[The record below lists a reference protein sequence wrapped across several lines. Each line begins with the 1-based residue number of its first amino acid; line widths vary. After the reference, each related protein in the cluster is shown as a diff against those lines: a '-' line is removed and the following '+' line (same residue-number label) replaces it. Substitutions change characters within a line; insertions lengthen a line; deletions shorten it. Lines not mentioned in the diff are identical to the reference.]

1 VSAYGGPTKA
11 QAAVRQLEAAIH
23 AFVRGDFD
31 IAITLA
37 CASEGMFDREGRH
50 LFAFLRDHPIAQHI
64 DRKVW
69 IDHLNRDR
77 DWLKHPRGPD
87 RTAITRAAT
96 KLEAEHWTPLIDEFP
111 NAHIEELTKE

>member
-1 VSAYGGPTKA
+1 MGSNV
-11 QAAVRQLEAAIH
+11 
-23 AFVRGDFD
+23 

-50 LFAFLRDHPIAQHI
+50 RFAFLRDHPIPQHI

-87 RTAITRAAT
+87 RLLIERFSAAAAITRAAT
-96 KLEAEHWTPLIDEFP
+96 KLEAEHWTPLIYEFREWH